1 MTIPVKLYPYA
12 APGSENL
19 SITEETFF
27 EEKDG
32 IMKEMVINVTSPELL
47 PYIPEGSEDMPA
59 MIIIPGGAFKRQS
72 LTNEGRATAA
82 WLNEQGIAAFILKT
96 RLPVNDHE
104 NKYDV
109 LLMDVQRAV
118 RTVRARAKEWG
129 IREDKIGVLGFS
141 AGGYQTALSA
151 TGFNVKLGNPIDDID
166 NVSARPDFCVLGYPA
181 ISVEAQKKRPEAESR
196 PVAGYEVTQLE
207 KYKPHEMLSEN
218 TPPLFIFETD
228 DDVTTPAENS
238 VMMYLAAR
246 AKKVPAELHI
256 FKTGRHGFGIGDD
269 SAQNGQWKPLFLK
282 WFKTLGE
289 IVL

>member
-1 MTIPVKLYPYA
+1 MKTPIKLYPYT

-19 SITEETFF
+19 TISEETFY

-47 PYIPEGSEDMPA
+47 PYIPEGGANMPA

-82 WLNEQGIAAFILKT
+82 WLNSQGFAAFILKT

-104 NKYDV
+104 NKFDV

-118 RTVRARAKEWG
+118 RMVRTHAKEWG
-129 IREDKIGVLGFS
+129 ICEDRIGVLGFS
-141 AGGYQTALSA
+141 AGGYQAALSA
-151 TGFNVKLGNPIDDID
+151 TGFDVKLGKSLDEIDSF
-166 NVSARPDFCVLGYPA
+166 SARPDFCVLGYPA
-181 ISVEAQKKRPEAESR
+181 ISVEEQKKRPGVESH

-228 DDVTTPAENS
+228 DDMSTPAENS
-238 VMMYLAAR
+238 VLMYLTAR
-246 AKKVPAELHI
+246 TKKVPAELHI

-269 SAQNGQWKPLFLK
+269 NAQNGQWKQLFVK
-282 WFKTLGE
+282 WFQTLS
-289 IVL
+289 